1 MSCNNPMIQLLI
13 FYDFNCRSLVMRQ
26 GGVSKGSF
34 IYSGEDRRL
43 LPKVK
48 LEVVIP
54 DSQVCQD
61 RRGGTWRRRYLCTE
75 GENVIS

>member
-54 DSQVCQD
+54 DSAK
-61 RRGGTWRRRYLCTE
+61 TEE
-75 GENVIS
+75 GEHGDGVIYVLKEKM